1 MTDGLFKNERRPCS
15 QGKTFDFNVAIG
27 TYMYNVN
34 ITNIAGSSILTEP
47 GKLCSE
53 AVSVVVLNIAD
64 FKYLVLI

>member
-27 TYMYNVN
+27 TYMYNVS
-34 ITNIAGSSILTEP
+34 ITNIAGSSNEP
-47 GKLCSE
+47 GRGKLRSE
-53 AVSVVVLNIAD
+53 AVSVVVLKIAD